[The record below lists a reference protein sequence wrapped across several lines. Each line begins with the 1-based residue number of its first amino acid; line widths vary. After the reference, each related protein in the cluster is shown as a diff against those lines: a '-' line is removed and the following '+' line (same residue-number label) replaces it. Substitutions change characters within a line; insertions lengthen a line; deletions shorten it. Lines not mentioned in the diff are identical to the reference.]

1 MTVMAETSGGQRLL
15 MQVHRRMHRGVGEQL
30 VEGDGRIGVG
40 CCVITAGLMIRGV
53 RHGCETIFDTTD
65 AKIRAE
71 NLH

>member
-1 MTVMAETSGGQRLL
+1 
-15 MQVHRRMHRGVGEQL
+15 MHRGVGELL

-40 CCVITAGLMIRGV
+40 CCVITAGLMIPGV

>member
-1 MTVMAETSGGQRLL
+1 MTVTAETSGGQRLL
-15 MQVHRRMHRGVGEQL
+15 MQVHRRMHRGVGELL

-40 CCVITAGLMIRGV
+40 CCVITTGLMIPGV
-53 RHGCETIFDTTD
+53 RHGYETIFDTTD

>member
-1 MTVMAETSGGQRLL
+1 MAETSGEQQL
-15 MQVHRRMHRGVGEQL
+15 MVRAYRRMHRGVGELL

-40 CCVITAGLMIRGV
+40 CCVIAAGLMIRGV
-53 RHGCETIFDTTD
+53 RHGCEAIFDTTD

>member
-15 MQVHRRMHRGVGEQL
+15 MQVHRRMHRGVGELL

-40 CCVITAGLMIRGV
+40 CCVITAGLMIPGV

>member
-1 MTVMAETSGGQRLL
+1 MTVMAETSGEQQL
-15 MQVHRRMHRGVGEQL
+15 MVRAYRRMHRGVGELL

-65 AKIRAE
+65 AKIRNK
-71 NLH
+71 NLR